1 MWHHGDQSLPLH
13 WGISIS
19 NYTNKTGCE
28 LLGLHGRAAETSNL
42 LGRETVPHPK
52 E

>member
-1 MWHHGDQSLPLH
+1 LPLH

-19 NYTNKTGCE
+19 NYTNETGCE
-28 LLGLHGRAAETSNL
+28 LSGFHSKAAEASNL
-42 LGRETVPHPK
+42 LRCETVPHPV